1 MITFRLVE
9 RCFYLIAA
17 GFRRNLC
24 ICAICSLLLG
34 INKGLRPTTV
44 IGTSGKCIT
53 SHTERNPSYL
63 SYLMATRNEQ
73 KWQANFNKLKAYIEE
88 HGQLP
93 DKKKEPERNLLNWWK
108 YNKRLIKQG
117 KMDAERYVKLMMLSN
132 MRVRHL

>member
-1 MITFRLVE
+1 
-9 RCFYLIAA
+9 
-17 GFRRNLC
+17 
-24 ICAICSLLLG
+24 
-34 INKGLRPTTV
+34 
-44 IGTSGKCIT
+44 
-53 SHTERNPSYL
+53 
-63 SYLMATRNEQ
+63 MATRNEQ
-73 KWQANFNKLKAYIEE
+73 KWHANFNKLKAYIEE

>member
-1 MITFRLVE
+1 MLLPDSGRIPPQPLHLRHLFLIIGDKQRIAPHDCDRNE
-9 RCFYLIAA
+9 RKSI
-17 GFRRNLC
+17 
-24 ICAICSLLLG
+24 I
-34 INKGLRPTTV
+34 
-44 IGTSGKCIT
+44 
-53 SHTERNPSYL
+53 SHTVRNPSYL